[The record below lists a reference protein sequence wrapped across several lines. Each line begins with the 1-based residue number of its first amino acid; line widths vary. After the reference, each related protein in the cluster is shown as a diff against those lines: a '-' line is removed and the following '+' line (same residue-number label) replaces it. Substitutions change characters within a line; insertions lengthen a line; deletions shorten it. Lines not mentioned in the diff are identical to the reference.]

1 MNLRL
6 GIRAQLGLG
15 IALITLAGVG
25 FMGLMSIKIVEDKAL
40 YWKAREAG
48 RTARMVRASMTRLGP
63 WPDEKKA
70 LGLLGVVMREAGVSG
85 YTLRASSGLVL
96 AKKGEL
102 PREKARPLMLLDDIR
117 VGRIGGGWL
126 RGPGRLLYVSTV
138 LRGGGVIDGRLD
150 FTVSLADINAEL
162 AGVKKF
168 LIAYII
174 LDSAI
179 IIGFG
184 FFFLSGSIINPI
196 RRLTE
201 AASRIAGGSF
211 GERVDIKSDNEIG
224 VMAASFNKM
233 AGRIEEE
240 IKTLERVNKELVS
253 AQEEVLR
260 SSTLAAVGRLAAGIA
275 HEIGNPLGAVGGYLQ
290 ILERGSLDSGDEKDI
305 IKRAGREV
313 ARIDAI
319 LREFLEFSRSGK
331 KAMEPV
337 DVNALIEE
345 SISGLAGHRDFEGVS
360 VKTSLAADLPP
371 VIMNEG
377 KLRQVFVNLLVN
389 AAQAMSSLEGP
400 REISVR
406 TEVKKVPVKGANLRR
421 RKDDKPLRP
430 GEKVYR
436 EYVFVSIGDRGT
448 GIGEE
453 DAMRIFE
460 PFYTTKEVGKGTG
473 LGLFVSKSILT
484 TYGGEIEFESE
495 VGKGSTFT
503 VRLPCRRGRNEGNDN
518 R

>member
-1 MNLRL
+1 MNLKL

-25 FMGLMSIKIVEDKAL
+25 FIGLMSIKIVEDKAL
-40 YWKAREAG
+40 YWKTQEAE
-48 RTARMVRASMTRLGP
+48 RTARMVRASMKRLGT
-63 WPDEKKA
+63 WLDEERA
-70 LGLLGVVMREAGVSG
+70 LRLLGAMMREAGVRDYRLTTSTG
-85 YTLRASSGLVL
+85 RVIT
-96 AKKGEL
+96 KKGVL
-102 PREKARPLMLLDDIR
+102 PRITARPLVLLDGVR
-117 VGRIGGGWL
+117 VRRIGGGWL
-126 RGPGRLLYVSTV
+126 SGPGRYLYVSAE
-138 LRGGGVIDGRLD
+138 LRGAGVPDGRLD
-150 FTVSLADINAEL
+150 FSVPLTDINTEL
-162 AGVKKF
+162 SGVKKF
-168 LIAYII
+168 LVVYIV

-179 IIGFG
+179 IIAFG

-196 RRLTE
+196 RRLTD

-211 GERVDIKSDNEIG
+211 GERVNIKSDNEIG

-240 IKTLERVNKELVS
+240 IKTLERLNKELVS

-290 ILERGSLDSGDEKDI
+290 ILERGSLDKADEKDI
-305 IKRAGREV
+305 IERAGREV

-319 LREFLEFSRSGK
+319 LREFLEFSRAGK
-331 KAMEPV
+331 KAIEPV

-345 SISGLAGHRDFEGVS
+345 SVRGLEGHRDFEGVL
-360 VKTSLAADLPP
+360 VKTTLAGGLPP
-371 VIMNEG
+371 VMMNEG

-389 AAQAMSSLEGP
+389 AAQAMSGMEG
-400 REISVR
+400 RRVINVKTEIG
-406 TEVKKVPVKGANLRR
+406 KLPVKDANLRR

-430 GEKVYR
+430 GETIYR
-436 EYVFVSIGDRGT
+436 EYVFVSISDRGT
-448 GIGEE
+448 GISEE
-453 DAMRIFE
+453 DARRIFE
-460 PFYTTKEVGKGTG
+460 PFFTTKEVGKGTG

-484 TYGGEIEFESE
+484 TYGGEIEFESK

-503 VRLPCRRGRNEGNDN
+503 VRLPCRRGGR
-518 R
+518 